1 MRLLFGREFTLVE
14 IKTIWDALFASPD
27 IINMVEYMCVSML
40 LYLRDSCKTLLLF
53 DLFIHFVFLFT
64 ELFSTLIKHV
74 KMFQCCV
81 VTLRSV
87 YSC

>member
-1 MRLLFGREFTLVE
+1 ME

-53 DLFIHFVFLFT
+53 DLFIHFVFF
-64 ELFSTLIKHV
+64 
-74 KMFQCCV
+74 
-81 VTLRSV
+81 V
-87 YSC
+87 Y